1 MFFDDESCLPKMLF
15 LKITNIIVI
24 SLTFESIANNNNQK
38 TNSIKC
44 DTYLGLNLLKNKK
57 WYDKSWS

>member
-15 LKITNIIVI
+15 LKNTNIIM
-24 SLTFESIANNNNQK
+24 FESIANDNNQK

-44 DTYLGLNLLKNKK
+44 DLVLNLLKNKK